1 MLIRF
6 ILIKALPMLKATLKQ
21 TEATYLAS
29 TKPKEAPWVSL
40 CSALSTLFLQRT
52 AIQWRQVYAGLDAQF
67 LADLPR
73 YPLSPNTFVIPFQ
86 ETVPTSKDEEVQA
99 PQSIYK
105 FLNGSR
111 SSSPDGT
118 DFGSKVSAMAEFIKA
133 HDVGGAPLCPASV
146 YIELVLEAMELMKSE
161 GSQNDNF
168 RTLTDLTFDKPLVYS
183 EGKDTEVLTSMA
195 ADDSYFRVFSAG
207 STIHCTGSATL
218 TDDAAISTEFS
229 RRASYIKRQKES
241 ITFVDKFTTRILYD
255 VVFPRVVAY
264 SGPYVTIKHLDIAAS
279 GLEAAGTF
287 QLPFSGRDG
296 FVCPPAFTDTLL
308 HAAGFVAN
316 SKINADEACICV
328 KVERVTVPCGAE
340 NNALYGHEMGVY
352 CGLVECFDD
361 LIIGD
366 AYALDDEGNVVACV
380 EGMHFKRL
388 RLKSFQAHLARAV
401 APSSKP
407 PQKAVAAAAPKES
420 AVELERA
427 LRNSQSSNPSSTV
440 HRAALARDSAQANIR
455 PKLYSSMSE
464 ICGIAEAN
472 IQGNT
477 RLSDIGVDSLLN
489 IELTTA
495 LQRQFPQL
503 SLSGSDFAHCQTV
516 GQMEEV
522 LERAGAVHDNRTPSA
537 DLVPDLSVGQSTP
550 MSEASIA
557 SNDVARVDEFF
568 QEVCGFS
575 LQGVNKDTTLGS
587 LGVDSL
593 LSIELV
599 TGLHHTFGIQLN
611 NDSISELSVRAL
623 EEAVFPSESESS
635 SKHKQSPTTDGY
647 DGASEPEAS
656 VMSGMD
662 TFPMPLQKVDSST
675 KKRAPLYLFH
685 DGSGLC
691 NVYSRLGDLGRDV
704 YGIFSLDFSQID
716 RKLTTMEELAS
727 QYIDRARFMDH
738 DRVLLGGMAPA
749 VFSPP
754 PSVHVYIASL
764 ESRLIV
770 FFFPRRLVLRR
781 RPRLRSLAPT
791 APAPRPRRPRR
802 HPDRLPAPRR
812 ARTATRRD
820 HRARLRRAAADD
832 GAQVGHA
839 ALPRRRRRPVP
850 PQRLAAGRV
859 RPRGARRRR
868 RR

>member
-6 ILIKALPMLKATLKQ
+6 ILKALPMLKATLKQ
-21 TEATYLAS
+21 TEAAYLAS
-29 TKPKEAPWVSL
+29 MKPKEAPWVSL
-40 CSALSTLFLQRT
+40 CSALSSLFLQRT
-52 AIQWRQVYAGLDAQF
+52 AIQWRQVYAGLDVQF

-73 YPLSPNTFVIPFQ
+73 YPLSPTTFVIPFQ

-111 SSSPDGT
+111 SSSSGGT

-168 RTLTDLTFDKPLVYS
+168 RTLRDLTFDKPLVYS

-195 ADDSYFRVFSAG
+195 ADDSYFRVLSAG

-241 ITFVDKFTTRILYD
+241 IAFVDKFTTRILYD

-287 QLPFSGRDG
+287 QLPLSGRDG

-328 KVERVTVPCGAE
+328 KVERVIIPCGAE
-340 NNALYGHEMGVY
+340 NKALYGHEMGVY

-388 RLKSFQAHLARAV
+388 RLKSFQAHLAR
-401 APSSKP
+401 SLKP
-407 PQKAVAAAAPKES
+407 TPTQE
-420 AVELERA
+420 
-427 LRNSQSSNPSSTV
+427 LRNDSGIKASARPPPRVPPPPRPVQQPS
-440 HRAALARDSAQANIR
+440 IR
-455 PKLYSSMSE
+455 ETLYSSVSD
-464 ICGIAEAN
+464 ICGVTYAD
-472 IQGNT
+472 IQENT
-477 RLSDIGVDSLLN
+477 RLSDIGVDSLLT
-489 IELTTA
+489 IELTMA
-495 LQRQFPQL
+495 LQQQFSHL
-503 SLSGSDFAHCQTV
+503 GLEGSDFANCETV
-516 GQMEEV
+516 GEMEAI
-522 LERAGAVHDNRTPSA
+522 LDRPGAEKDDGTPSA
-537 DLVPDLSVGQSTP
+537 DVVPDLSAGRSSP
-550 MSEASIA
+550 SSEASMTPDSI
-557 SNDVARVDEFF
+557 ARVDEFF
-568 QEVCGFS
+568 QQVCGFS
-575 LQGVNKDTTLGS
+575 LQAVDKNTSLAS

-599 TGLHHTFGIQLN
+599 NGLNHTFGIQL
-611 NDSISELSVRAL
+611 DDVSISELSVRAL
-623 EEAVFPSESESS
+623 EEVIFPNEPEPPKQQEPPTASGYLGVPESEA
-635 SKHKQSPTTDGY
+635 PII
-647 DGASEPEAS
+647 
-656 VMSGMD
+656 SGMD
-662 TFPMPLQKVDSST
+662 TLPVALQKSGNPNE
-675 KKRAPLYLFH
+675 KRAPLYLFH

-691 NVYSRLGDLGRDV
+691 NVYSRLGKLDRDV
-704 YGIFSLDFSQID
+704 YGVFSIDFSSVDSSIST
-716 RKLTTMEELAS
+716 LEELAS
-727 QYIDRARFMDH
+727 RYIDQLGLTNKDNIM
-738 DRVLLGGMAPA
+738 LGGKLP
-749 VFSPP
+749 
-754 PSVHVYIASL
+754 
-764 ESRLIV
+764 
-770 FFFPRRLVLRR
+770 FPIPLCF
-781 RPRLRSLAPT
+781 
-791 APAPRPRRPRR
+791 
-802 HPDRLPAPRR
+802 HPLTFCTP
-812 ARTATRRD
+812 
-820 HRARLRRAAADD
+820 
-832 GAQVGHA
+832 
-839 ALPRRRRRPVP
+839 
-850 PQRLAAGRV
+850 
-859 RPRGARRRR
+859 
-868 RR
+868 